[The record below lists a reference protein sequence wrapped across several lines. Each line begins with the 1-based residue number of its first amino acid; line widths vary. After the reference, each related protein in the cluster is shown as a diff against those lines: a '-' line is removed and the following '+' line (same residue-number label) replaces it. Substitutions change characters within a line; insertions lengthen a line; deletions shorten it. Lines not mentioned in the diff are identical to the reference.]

1 MVSAWHD
8 HHQNHVLVKD
18 ANTGASNLFQG
29 SGEEREK
36 TSQSINCIGGLEHM
50 HVCL

>member
-1 MVSAWHD
+1 MVSAWQD
-8 HHQNHVLVKD
+8 HHQNHVLVKN
-18 ANTGASNLFQG
+18 ANAGAPNLFQG
-29 SGEEREK
+29 SGEQK